1 MEKPVLLLQ
10 YLGVALSF
18 GALASALQLH
28 VVARD
33 DISLG
38 IGSCEL
44 EQAWEISREQND
56 RAFLIIGDVSFS
68 WTNQTCCSSDQ
79 RGTQSCT

>member
-1 MEKPVLLLQ
+1 MEKPVLLLEV
-10 YLGVALSF
+10 LGVALSF

-38 IGSCEL
+38 IGSCEF
-44 EQAWEISREQND
+44 EQAWEISRDHNN
-56 RAFLIIGDVSFS
+56 RAFLIIGSVSFS
-68 WTNQTCCSSDQ
+68 
-79 RGTQSCT
+79 

>member
-44 EQAWEISREQND
+44 EQA
-56 RAFLIIGDVSFS
+56 
-68 WTNQTCCSSDQ
+68 
-79 RGTQSCT
+79 